1 VNKHF
6 IVAIVGALL
15 GLALLL
21 ERKPVVDSKANHYH
35 QAWAHPFREI
45 D

>member
-1 VNKHF
+1 MRHF
-6 IVAIVGALL
+6 IVAIVGTLL

-21 ERKPVVDSKANHYH
+21 ERKSVVESKANHYH
-35 QAWAHPFREI
+35 PAWAHPFREI